1 MQSNRLF
8 EIIYLLLTR
17 SGTTAGELAERFEV
31 SARTIYRDIDKL
43 SAAGV
48 PVYARKGKGG
58 GIRLLPD
65 FVLDKS
71 LLSEKEQNEILFALQ
86 SLKATNTGEGGEVLS
101 RLSALFQRQS
111 GDWIDVDF
119 SAWGEGDNER
129 RKFSALKTGILERRM
144 VTFNYYASN
153 GGKSFR
159 KVEPVKLR
167 FKGAAWYLQG
177 FCLDKQAFRT
187 FKIMRMQDVCLTEES
202 FARRDRSVPEL
213 EPQGFGPG
221 AEVTLSLWFSPRM
234 AYRIYDDFDHRLVQK
249 NKDGSFSVTVKY
261 IEDGWVYGYL
271 LSFGEDVRVVSPQH
285 IRDILKEKAK
295 KIVSLYQKDG

>member
-1 MQSNRLF
+1 MQSDRLF
-8 EIIYLLLTR
+8 EIIYLLLTH

-43 SAAGV
+43 SAAGI
-48 PVYARKGKGG
+48 PVYASKGKGG

-86 SLKATNTGEGGEVLS
+86 SLKATNTGEGGAVLS
-101 RLSALFQRQS
+101 HLSALFQRQS

-119 SAWGEGDNER
+119 SAWGGGDNER
-129 RKFSALKTGILERRM
+129 RKFSALKTGILERRV

-153 GGKSFR
+153 GGESFR

-177 FCLDKQAFRT
+177 FCLNKQAFRT
-187 FKIMRMQDVCLTEES
+187 FKIMRMQDVCLTEEP
-202 FARRDRSVPEL
+202 FARRSPPLPEL
-213 EPQGFGPG
+213 EPQGLSPG

-249 NKDGSFSVTVKY
+249 NGDGSFSVTVKY

-285 IRDILKEKAK
+285 IRDVLKEKAK